1 MSRQIKRI
9 SLRVSEGNKEDVGKN
24 IVRLD
29 PFMMEEARIKEG
41 TPIEIRGKKITGAI
55 VGKPSDRDKNQ
66 SVIHMDGLIRNNSGT
81 SLGDMVKIRKI
92 RPKEAERV
100 KFAPIKEG
108 VKITSPRHVA
118 QALKKSL
125 LGRLVRTADLVSVHR
140 EVATFALGEIKFIC
154 VSTRPVGIVKINDE
168 SIVSLYREP
177 PDYILYRD
185 VLVTYEDIGGLEDEI
200 IRVREMIELPLRY
213 PEIFDRLGI
222 TPPKGVLL
230 HGPPGCGKTLL
241 AKAVAN
247 ESDAYFIPINGPE
260 IMSKFYGESEKK
272 IREIFNEA
280 ARNAPAI
287 IFIDEID
294 SIAPKRETVTGEVER
309 RVVAQFLALMDGLET
324 RGRVIVIAATNRLNA
339 VDTALRRP
347 GRFDREIEIGVPD
360 KYGRKEILDI
370 HTRAMPIEETVDMTE
385 LAART
390 HGFAGADLA
399 SVSREAAMNCL
410 KRVMPMIDLD
420 DAIIPEEVLGHLR
433 VKKKDFE
440 VALRLVEPSAMRE
453 VLLEIP
459 NVLWENVGGLE
470 QIKIELKEAVE
481 LPIKRPEI
489 FQNFSIRP
497 TSGILLFGPSGTGKT
512 LLAKAIATETEAN
525 FIPVRGPEIFSKW
538 VGESEKTIREI
549 FRKARL
555 AAPSIV
561 FFDEIDAIASSR
573 DRSGGNKVTET
584 VVNQLLSELDGM
596 QGLSQIVVI
605 AATNRDLDMIDSALL
620 RPGRFDKILYVHPPN
635 EEERLKILEIH
646 TKNIPI
652 SGEKDLQYLA
662 KNTQRFTGAD
672 LENLCREAVLT
683 AVREN
688 KNITEI
694 PWDYFIRAYN
704 EIRPSFTEEVEEK
717 YEKMVKKYVKKH

>member
-1 MSRQIKRI
+1 MSKQIKRI

-29 PFMMEEARIKEG
+29 PEMMKEARIREG
-41 TPIEIRGKKITGAI
+41 TPIEIRGRKITGAI
-55 VGKPSDRDKNQ
+55 AGSPLDKDEGQ
-66 SVIHMDGLIRNNSGT
+66 YVIHMDGLIRNNSGS

-92 RPKEAERV
+92 RPKNAERV
-100 KFAPIKEG
+100 KFAPVKEG

-140 EVATFALGEIKFIC
+140 EVATFALGEIKFVC
-154 VSTRPVGIVKINDE
+154 VSTRPVGIVKINED

-294 SIAPKRETVTGEVER
+294 SIAPKREAVTGEVER

-370 HTRAMPIEETVDMTE
+370 HTRAMPLEENVDLEE

-420 DAIIPEEVLGHLR
+420 DAIIPEEVLSHLK

-459 NVLWENVGGLE
+459 NVPWKNVGGLKN
-470 QIKIELKEAVE
+470 IKMELKEAVE

-573 DRSGGNKVTET
+573 DRSGGNKVNET

-605 AATNRDLDMIDSALL
+605 AATNRDLDMIDAALL

-635 EEERLKILEIH
+635 EKERLRILEIH

-652 SGEKDLQYLA
+652 SGEKDLHYLA

-672 LENLCREAVLT
+672 LESLCREAVLT

-694 PWDYFIRAYN
+694 PWDYFIRAFN
-704 EIRPSFTEEVEEK
+704 EIRPSFTQEIEEK
-717 YEKMVKKYVKKH
+717 YEKMAKKYVKKH